1 VTRGQLAYVPA
12 ALNKDDLDRDF
23 VLRLRKLNSRANGI
37 NGLRR
42 DLQALQK
49 LAQDRLRVAYSRDR

>member
-1 VTRGQLAYVPA
+1 VTRRQLSYVPA

-42 DLQALQK
+42 NLEALQK

>member
-42 DLQALQK
+42 NLEALQK